1 MKVNRKLTACLCL
14 TTLCGMTAFP
24 AQAADA
30 SLWAGS
36 PEFARTTDKWS
47 TLRDNVLQ
55 YDEIADLI
63 HEYNVTVQNN
73 RISYVDYRDK
83 DNDDIRN
90 SYMESAQD
98 LYSAAADLL
107 TGVDETNPSYA
118 SLVYSAQNTKI
129 QAENMIRKADSDTS
143 DSETLKLQYDQQEAT
158 LVSSAQSMMNS
169 YEQLQANLES
179 LKSSRDLQ
187 AANYAAVEAKAGL
200 GMVTQAEVLTA
211 KQNLQTAEAAISSM
225 ESNMR
230 NVRQN
235 LCVMTGWNHDAN
247 PEIQAIPSTDLS
259 RVAAIDLE
267 ADKQKAVD
275 NNYTLKSSRRQ
286 LTNASDGTSRE
297 KLQKEIAAAD
307 QKIRAN
313 VASSYEAVVKAKSDY
328 EEAVTALAVEET
340 NMAAAESGYQ
350 IGTVSQLEYQQVKSA
365 YVQKQVTKQVNDLA
379 LFQAL
384 ETYNWA
390 VNGLA
395 GTT

>member
-1 MKVNRKLTACLCL
+1 MRLNKKLAACLCV
-14 TTLCGMTAFP
+14 TALCGITAYP
-24 AQAADA
+24 VQAADA

-36 PEFARTTDKWS
+36 PEFARTADKWS

-73 RISYVDYRDK
+73 RISYADYRDK

-98 LYSAAADLL
+98 LYSAAADIL

-118 SLVYSAQNTKI
+118 SLVYSATNTKI
-129 QAENMIRKADSDTS
+129 QAENMIQKADSDTS

-158 LVSSAQSMMNS
+158 LVSSAQSLMNS
-169 YEQLQANLES
+169 YQQLQANLEA

-187 AANYAAVEAKAGL
+187 EATYQSMEAKAVL
-200 GMVTQAEVLTA
+200 GIITQAELLTA
-211 KQNLQTAEAAISSM
+211 KQSLQTAEASISSM

-247 PEIQAIPSTDLS
+247 PEIQAIPSTDLN
-259 RVAAIDLE
+259 RVSAIDLE
-267 ADKQKAVD
+267 ADKQKAID
-275 NNYTLKSSRRQ
+275 NNYSLKSSRRQ
-286 LTNASDGTSRE
+286 LTNASNGTSRE
-297 KLQKEIAAAD
+297 KLQKEIDAAD

-328 EEAVTALAVEET
+328 DEAVTALAVEET

-350 IGTVSQLEYQQVKSA
+350 IGTLSQLEYQQTKTS
-365 YVQKQVTKQVNDLA
+365 YVQKQVNKQVCDLA

-395 GTT
+395 STT